1 MKITEISL
9 RRPATVIVLTL
20 ALILFGIL
28 GLRGMGVQR
37 TPDVDFPI
45 VAVTTTMRGAS
56 AAVMDNDVTD
66 IIEEKLSTISGIESI
81 SSSSYEGR
89 ATTVVQFDL
98 GRDIDAAAADVRDR
112 VNLAL
117 SELPEEADPHR
128 DKIPDR

>member
-1 MKITEISL
+1 MKITEVAL

-20 ALILFGIL
+20 SLVLFGIL
-28 GLRGMGVQR
+28 GMRGMGGQR

-112 VNLAL
+112 VNLAIP
-117 SELPEEADPHR
+117 EL
-128 DKIPDR
+128 